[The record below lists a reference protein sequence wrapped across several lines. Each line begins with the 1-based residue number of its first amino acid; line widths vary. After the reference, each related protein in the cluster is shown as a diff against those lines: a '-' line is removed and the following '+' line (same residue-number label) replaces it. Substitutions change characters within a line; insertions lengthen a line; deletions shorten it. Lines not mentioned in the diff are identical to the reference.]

1 MEPLYFAAAADLPE
15 VALDPAKNIFKVA
28 GRSMPE
34 DAIRFYNPIL
44 AWFTLYSE
52 EPNPLTAFAI
62 QLEYFNTSS
71 SKPLMEILT
80 LLETLCA
87 KGSEV
92 QIDWYYD
99 EDDEDMLD
107 AGVELSEII
116 KIPFKFHQI
125 EV

>member
-1 MEPLYFAAAADLPE
+1 MEALYFAAAADLPE
-15 VALDPAKNIFKVA
+15 VELDAAKNIFKVA

-52 EPNPLTAFAI
+52 EPNPITAFAI

-87 KGSEV
+87 TGSEV

-107 AGVELSEII
+107 AGLELAEII
-116 KIPFKFHQI
+116 KIPFKFHKI